1 MISSITK
8 NLDSNYKYER
18 KKRYTA
24 TQRKKK
30 VGTKLFTQLL
40 RGGWKLAKTT
50 SRRDRNKAPEK
61 LKIFLKV
68 NCIIR
73 LRCRR
78 QSNTSPPLH
87 FRTIYQSRKNGRKI
101 KPIKKHH

>member
-1 MISSITK
+1 MVSSITK
-8 NLDSNYKYER
+8 NLDSNYKSER
-18 KKRYTA
+18 KKRYAA

-40 RGGWKLAKTT
+40 RGWKLAKTT

-73 LRCRR
+73 LRYRR